1 MKRVIAISIAA
12 FSLVSALSAQ
22 ALDMGAVVKAQ
33 VILGQVSQVVDKYKE
48 VQDLI
53 DQQVIELDI
62 PEPIDDNSGKFLFPY
77 TYDGE
82 LTAWGDKA
90 LTAQVGA
97 EAGAMAAD
105 KGINTLAAKVPFGGL
120 LGGAMKSKAKETG
133 AIMAIGGWDFIR
145 ENSELSF
152 NKLSDLSVYMHAEF
166 FGDPDY
172 ETALA
177 AATAIYPKLESG
189 HKRAIDR
196 AYKRAKKDARK
207 LLKDEKA
214 LAAAV
219 AAAAAK
225 NTTTEENLET
235 AISVGNQ

>member
-1 MKRVIAISIAA
+1 
-12 FSLVSALSAQ
+12 
-22 ALDMGAVVKAQ
+22 
-33 VILGQVSQVVDKYKE
+33 

-53 DQQVIELDI
+53 DKQVIELEV

-77 TYDGE
+77 TFDGE

-105 KGINTLAAKVPFGGL
+105 KGINALAAKVPFGGL

-152 NKLSDLSVYMHAEF
+152 NKLSELSVYMHSEF
-166 FGDPDY
+166 YGDPDY

-189 HKRAIDR
+189 HKRAVDR
-196 AYKRAKKDARK
+196 AYKNAKRSARK
-207 LLKDEKA
+207 LLNDDEA

-219 AAAAAK
+219 AAAAA
-225 NTTTEENLET
+225 NNAATVDGIEAAAS
-235 AISVGNQ
+235 AIEQQNR